1 MIVWT
6 MSTDVEAGQVTVKGS
21 LDINGRTV
29 EQSEVIAAAV
39 LLYPSKAIAGAVERI
54 EFQLQKDAAQ

>member
-39 LLYPSKAIAGAVERI
+39 LLYPSQAIAGAIERI
-54 EFQLQKDAAQ
+54 EYQLQKEQQQ